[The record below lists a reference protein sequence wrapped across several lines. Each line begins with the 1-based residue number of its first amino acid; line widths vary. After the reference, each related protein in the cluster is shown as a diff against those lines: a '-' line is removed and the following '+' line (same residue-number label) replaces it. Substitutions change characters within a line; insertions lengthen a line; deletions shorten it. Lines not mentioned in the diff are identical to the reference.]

1 MSFFEV
7 LKGVSTQECSERLQD
22 WCIRCVCKFTASS
35 PASGE
40 LLQTDDL
47 KKLHYILRTH
57 LHYMFD
63 EDKKDS
69 GYFVI
74 GDYLGNVYFYVWDHG
89 TRYICRA
96 MKRECYIA
104 PFMFEY
110 SIEKVRG

>member
-1 MSFFEV
+1 MGFFDV
-7 LKGVSTQECSERLQD
+7 LQNVSTHECSERLQAM
-22 WCIRCVCKFTASS
+22 CIRDRCKYTAAS

-47 KKLHYILRTH
+47 RKLHYILKTH

-63 EDKKDS
+63 EDKGES

-96 MKRECYIA
+96 MKRDCKIA
-104 PFMFEY
+104 PFMFDY
-110 SIEKVRG
+110 SMRKVRG